1 MAGSVPV
8 FLFMTL
14 TGSLTGGAGFIHRY
28 SGLLPVLLLF
38 PIAKKVRELADI
50 AGTSEKTVQ
59 LNTQD
64 EMPIAADG
72 KKIFL
77 GRVIRAKITGRPDQ
91 VSSSLNR

>member
-1 MAGSVPV
+1 MVENKNHDEKQEKKK
-8 FLFMTL
+8 LIQENKRL
-14 TGSLTGGAGFIHRY
+14 RKEL
-28 SGLLPVLLLF
+28 
-38 PIAKKVRELADI
+38 AKKVRELADI